1 MDEKYLQMKNFINEK
16 VNNKIN
22 RIKQKT
28 INIIN
33 DVNAHS
39 ESLLLEVDEREKNW
53 KNKAKNIY
61 SQYIIVKGKID
72 TMDSILANIELNE
85 TEKKTYKDKIE
96 TNKIIINTLKS
107 EMEKLDVSFD
117 FKETDNFGEL
127 TNLDFDMA
135 YSQSNEEKYA
145 VTLDRVNYQKLM
157 ALKDISFDYK

>member
-1 MDEKYLQMKNFINEK
+1 
-16 VNNKIN
+16 
-22 RIKQKT
+22 
-28 INIIN
+28 
-33 DVNAHS
+33 
-39 ESLLLEVDEREKNW
+39 
-53 KNKAKNIY
+53 
-61 SQYIIVKGKID
+61 
-72 TMDSILANIELNE
+72 MDSILANIELNE